1 MQKRK
6 NAATHKICSMKTPRN
21 RVGKSH
27 AFGSRVVCSHRKHH
41 CLWLEKCLI
50 CSFCRPSTRFPNLR
64 DAPSF
69 FKNIYNALKSLWF
82 TYPAFKIESHYVGST
97 QSGVCLWLFCKTD
110 LEGESNIM
118 LLCFYIC
125 CLLQTN
131 GTGIDHVVY
140 RENVEENKFNDVFF
154 LTKKDLNTQMTQK
167 ECKRITVRPVLIVLV
182 AYVK

>member
-1 MQKRK
+1 
-6 NAATHKICSMKTPRN
+6 
-21 RVGKSH
+21 
-27 AFGSRVVCSHRKHH
+27 
-41 CLWLEKCLI
+41 
-50 CSFCRPSTRFPNLR
+50 
-64 DAPSF
+64 
-69 FKNIYNALKSLWF
+69 
-82 TYPAFKIESHYVGST
+82 
-97 QSGVCLWLFCKTD
+97 
-110 LEGESNIM
+110 M

-125 CLLQTN
+125 CLLQTK

>member
-1 MQKRK
+1 
-6 NAATHKICSMKTPRN
+6 
-21 RVGKSH
+21 
-27 AFGSRVVCSHRKHH
+27 
-41 CLWLEKCLI
+41 
-50 CSFCRPSTRFPNLR
+50 
-64 DAPSF
+64 
-69 FKNIYNALKSLWF
+69 
-82 TYPAFKIESHYVGST
+82 
-97 QSGVCLWLFCKTD
+97 
-110 LEGESNIM
+110 M

-131 GTGIDHVVY
+131 GTGIDNVVY